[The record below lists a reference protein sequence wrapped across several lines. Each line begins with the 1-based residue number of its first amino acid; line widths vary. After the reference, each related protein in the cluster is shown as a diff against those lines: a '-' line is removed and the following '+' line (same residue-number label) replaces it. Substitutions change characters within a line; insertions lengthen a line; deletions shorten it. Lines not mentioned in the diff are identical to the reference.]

1 MSNIQLQTIIKA
13 VWKETTHRYLAAE
26 KTLSLLSRSRYY
38 AHAMIIRCPKCK
50 FVGVISDTNRL
61 TVDQPI
67 SCPRCETL
75 ILYPDDPN
83 RPDSC
88 VQAPAGDRQPQ
99 GIQWEQRVS
108 WLDIGAFWRTSKN
121 ILFHPSDTFANIY
134 YNAGIGS
141 SLVYLLVYGSLGQI
155 VGRYW
160 FTLLGIHYGILDGNP
175 LSNSIRFAGMA
186 LMTPFLLLAF
196 IFVAAGLVHLVLRIL
211 LAAHRPFSST
221 FQVMA
226 YASGATSLVNVIPF
240 LGKLI
245 MPVWAL
251 ILYSV
256 GLRQAHQTSR
266 AKVFFALF
274 LPLVILGF
282 IAIGIATAMAIVYVL
297 KFFESLRLH
306 L

>member
-1 MSNIQLQTIIKA
+1 MRQLTDTSHPRK
-13 VWKETTHRYLAAE
+13 HFP
-26 KTLSLLSRSRYY
+26 YY
-38 AHAMIIRCPKCK
+38 AALGIMSAMIIRCPKCK

-83 RPDSC
+83 GTDSC

-108 WLDIGAFWRTSKN
+108 WLDIGAFWRTSKD
-121 ILFHPSDTFANIY
+121 ILFHPSDTFAKIY
-134 YNAGIGS
+134 YDEGIGS
-141 SLVYLLVYGSLGQI
+141 SLIYLLVYGSLGQI
-155 VGRYW
+155 IGRYW
-160 FTLLGIHYGILDGNP
+160 FTLLGIHYGILEGNP
-175 LSNSIRFAGMA
+175 ISNSIRFAGMA

-221 FQVMA
+221 LKVMA
-226 YASGATSLVNVIPF
+226 YASAASSLVNVIPF
-240 LGKLI
+240 LGRVM

-251 ILYSV
+251 ILYSI
-256 GLRQAHQTSR
+256 GLRQVHRTSG
-266 AKVFFALF
+266 AKVFCALF
-274 LPLVILGF
+274 LPVVILGL
-282 IAIGIATAMAIVYVL
+282 IAIGVATAMAVLYVL
-297 KFFESLRLH
+297 KFFASLRLH